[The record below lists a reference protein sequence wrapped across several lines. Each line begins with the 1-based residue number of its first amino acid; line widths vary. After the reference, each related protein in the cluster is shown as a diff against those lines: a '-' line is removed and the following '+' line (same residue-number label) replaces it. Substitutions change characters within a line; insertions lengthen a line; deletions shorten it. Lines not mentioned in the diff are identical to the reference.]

1 MAGLIARLRDT
12 YRPVEATDYQ
22 PESLDNLTEEV
33 RKLLA
38 THLRHNNVKLRIHP

>member
-22 PESLDNLTEEV
+22 PESLDILVEGSSKTFS
-33 RKLLA
+33 
-38 THLRHNNVKLRIHP
+38 HPSAA